1 MTRLF
6 LSLVLFLAFF
16 CSCSSGSDEP
26 EEPNKSNPGNEDDP
40 TELPDH
46 VTLSNSVLMD
56 KIKGGWAGQTIGVT
70 FGGPTEFK
78 YQGCYIPNNITILWY
93 NGYLKDLM
101 TSWPDLYDDLYMD
114 LTFVDVLEK
123 KGVNAPVKDLAEA
136 FAYANYNLWHANQ
149 AARYNIVQGVEN
161 PGHWLNN
168 PHADDIDFQIE
179 ADFIGL
185 MNPGMPNSSAELS
198 DRIGHIM
205 CYGDGWYGGVYVS
218 AMYSLAF
225 VSDNINYIV
234 SEALKAIP
242 EQSKFHECI
251 QDVIE
256 WYKRYPNDWIATWNE
271 IEKKHSTD
279 IGCPD
284 GVFHSFDI
292 DARINAAYVVMGLLY
307 GQGNFSKTMEISTRA
322 GQDSD
327 CNPSTAGGILG
338 TMLGYSN
345 IPTYWKMGLSDIE
358 DMNFNY
364 TSMSLNKVYEISYNH
379 ALQMI
384 QKNGGSC
391 NDQSVTIQT
400 QKPEPVRLE
409 QSFEGLYPFKKI
421 ELSNPDIRTLE
432 FEFEGNGFVLKGEA
446 VRRNETL
453 PHSEVKANL
462 YLDDE
467 LIEEEA
473 IFPTNFHDRRLDI
486 FWCYQLSSKRHKV
499 KIEVISN
506 EANALLRSWEYVI
519 YANQQ

>member
-364 TSMSLNKVYEISYNH
+364 
-379 ALQMI
+379 
-384 QKNGGSC
+384 
-391 NDQSVTIQT
+391 
-400 QKPEPVRLE
+400 VR
-409 QSFEGLYPFKKI
+409 
-421 ELSNPDIRTLE
+421 
-432 FEFEGNGFVLKGEA
+432 
-446 VRRNETL
+446 
-453 PHSEVKANL
+453 
-462 YLDDE
+462 
-467 LIEEEA
+467 
-473 IFPTNFHDRRLDI
+473 
-486 FWCYQLSSKRHKV
+486 
-499 KIEVISN
+499 
-506 EANALLRSWEYVI
+506 
-519 YANQQ
+519 